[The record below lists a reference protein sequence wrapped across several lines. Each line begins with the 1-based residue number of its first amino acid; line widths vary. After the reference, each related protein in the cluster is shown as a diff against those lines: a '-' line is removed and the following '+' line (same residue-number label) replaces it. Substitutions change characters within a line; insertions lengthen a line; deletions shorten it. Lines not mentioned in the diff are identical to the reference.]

1 VRLEDKVT
9 IITGAGGGMGR
20 TAATMFAA
28 EGARVVCVDVSEEMA
43 ESAASDVRA
52 AGGQAT
58 AVAADV
64 SSEDAARRMVDH
76 AMATYGRIDALYNNA
91 GIMPAADHSVID
103 TDVETWDKVMAVN
116 LRGVF
121 LGCKYAIPKM
131 VEQGSGSI
139 INVASFVA
147 ILGCSVP
154 QDAYTASKGAVLS
167 LTRSLAVQ
175 FAPQGVREVIKP
187 AVELLAGIPSVVIGF
202 FALMVLATWLQD
214 TFGLL
219 IRLNAVTAGI
229 GLALAV
235 IPIVYTVSEDALSA
249 VPQSFRDGSQAL
261 GANRWQTAWR
271 VVLPAATPG
280 VFAACVLGA
289 GRAIGETMIVL
300 MASGNAATM
309 SFDPTRSFR
318 SFSATIAAE
327 LGEVVHGD
335 PHYRVLFFIGAAL
348 FVITFFLNLAG
359 HAYVSMLK
367 RKLKG

>member
-1 VRLEDKVT
+1 MASPDPLLLAGKPRRLEALIELCIRSSGFIVIGAVVLIFVFVGKEAVPLLTSSEIHKEVTVGRMIVPQAQGGYSWQPVSTVPKYSLLPLLIGTLKVT
-9 IITGAGGGMGR
+9 LVALLIALPISVL
-20 TAATMFAA
+20 AAIF
-28 EGARVVCVDVSEEMA
+28 
-43 ESAASDVRA
+43 
-52 AGGQAT
+52 
-58 AVAADV
+58 
-64 SSEDAARRMVDH
+64 SSE
-76 AMATYGRIDALYNNA
+76 
-91 GIMPAADHSVID
+91 
-103 TDVETWDKVMAVN
+103 
-116 LRGVF
+116 
-121 LGCKYAIPKM
+121 
-131 VEQGSGSI
+131 
-139 INVASFVA
+139 
-147 ILGCSVP
+147 
-154 QDAYTASKGAVLS
+154 
-167 LTRSLAVQ
+167 

-214 TFGLL
+214 AFGIR
-219 IRLNAVTAGI
+219 IRLNSITAGI

-249 VPQSFRDGSQAL
+249 VPQAFRDGSMAL

-289 GRAIGETMIVL
+289 GRSIGETMIVL

-309 SFDPTRSFR
+309 SLNPTHSFR

-335 PHYRVLFFIGAAL
+335 AHYRVLFFIGAAL
-348 FVITFFLNLAG
+348 FVITFLLNLAG
-359 HAYVSMLK
+359 HAYVGRLK